1 MILLPDIHF
10 FPHMICTREA
20 LGANRCRNQFQ
31 NLQACSGFVW
41 TELKCICETSIYMV
55 FFTVEWAFNIYFIP
69 KSSIFSLL
77 SYNNSEIRFSLVL
90 FFCYY
95 IYFKCFWKEEFIKVC
110 LFFKET
116 SCFADAFFFIACF
129 CFVNWLSSMVSRT
142 SVNTKL
148 AVHLYFCFRII
159 CSEIWMQ
166 AMQNFFWT
174 WWIQRKSHLHSYW
187 KPWQKY
193 PRFCNPGKSWLLL
206 YIYC

>member
-1 MILLPDIHF
+1 MGLS
-10 FPHMICTREA
+10 EQSS
-20 LGANRCRNQFQ
+20 NV
-31 NLQACSGFVW
+31 FVKQVFTW
-41 TELKCICETSIYMV
+41 V

-142 SVNTKL
+142 NVNTKL

-166 AMQNFFWT
+166 TMQNFFWT
-174 WWIQRKSHLHSYW
+174 WWIQRKVICTVTESRGKNIHVSAI
-187 KPWQKY
+187 QAS
-193 PRFCNPGKSWLLL
+193 PGYFFIFIVKEL
-206 YIYC
+206 